1 MTIGRD
7 ALYDALIK
15 AYLAAR
21 KNERNTPAQLQF
33 ELNLESNIW
42 DLREELLNRT
52 YKPSPLICF
61 IIEEP
66 VKREVFAPSFRD
78 RVVSHFIFNQIAPI
92 FERTFIY
99 DSYSCR
105 KYKGTLFGIE
115 RAEHHI
121 RSVTNNYKTIAY
133 GLTIDISGYFMNINR
148 ALLLSIVKNELEKFR
163 YRTINGRV
171 LNDTIDFSLIYYLL
185 EVILTRQ
192 PLENCKIIGSR
203 SRWKNLPKEK
213 SLFCT
218 PDGIGLIIGDLMS
231 QLFSNIYLNVLDQ
244 YIKRVLK
251 IKHYGRYVDDAF
263 ILHTDKGY
271 ICSLIPIISQFLSK
285 ELGLKLNMKKTRVFK
300 LTQNFKFLGACIK
313 PHRRYPSNRTIK
325 SFKKKIK
332 SIEIDIYKGHVSKED
347 IKRYRSTINSYCGYL
362 KKFKCWKIMNKTFE
376 REMIRE
382 YFHFLPNYR
391 KAVVFKDKS
400 TSNV

>member
-1 MTIGRD
+1 MTIERD
-7 ALYDALIK
+7 ALYDALMK

-21 KNERNTPAQLQF
+21 KNERNNPSQLQF

-42 DLREELLNRT
+42 DLREELLKRI
-52 YKPSPLICF
+52 YKPSPLVCF

-66 VKREVFAPSFRD
+66 VKREIFAPAFRD
-78 RVVSHFIFNQIAPI
+78 RVVSHFIFNQISQI

-121 RSVTNNYKTIAY
+121 RSVTNNYTLSAY
-133 GLTIDISGYFMNINR
+133 GLTIDISGYFMSINR
-148 ALLLSIVKNELEKFR
+148 SRLLNIVKSELEKFR
-163 YRTINGRV
+163 YRTINGNLLDDV
-171 LNDTIDFSLIYYLL
+171 IDFNLIYYLL
-185 EVILTRQ
+185 ETILTRQ

-203 SRWKNLPKEK
+203 HRWDNLPKEK
-213 SLFCT
+213 SLFYT

-231 QLFSNIYLNVLDQ
+231 QMFSNIYLNVLDQ

-263 ILHTDKGY
+263 ILHTDKEY
-271 ICSLIPIISQFLSK
+271 LNSLIKIISDFLSK
-285 ELGLKLNMKKTRVFK
+285 ELGLKLNMKKTHVFK

-313 PHRRYPSNRTIK
+313 PYRRYPSNRAIK

-332 SIEIDIYKGHVSKED
+332 LIELDIYKGNVSKVD
-347 IKRYRSTINSYCGYL
+347 IKRYRNTINSYCGYL
-362 KKFKCWKIMNKTFE
+362 GKFKCWKIMNKTFE
-376 REMIRE
+376 KETIRE

-391 KAVVFKDKS
+391 KAVVLKDKCI
-400 TSNV
+400 SNV